1 MLIIVMLNV
10 MAPLE
15 RPARDKHYSLLE
27 QFVINFHL
35 FPPSVET
42 LRSATFEVRLR
53 LNPALVADSEEA
65 IDLRQEAKVPEV
77 QLNL

>member
-1 MLIIVMLNV
+1 MTGPHTN
-10 MAPLE
+10 
-15 RPARDKHYSLLE
+15 LLE

-35 FPPSVET
+35 FPASVET
-42 LRSATFEVRLR
+42 LSSATLEVRLR
-53 LNPALVADSEEA
+53 LNPALVADSDEA